1 MNSDRSRA
9 FLPSIRSSSPT
20 IKRTENAVHAVHSWA
35 EFQNLALITEVELNE
50 QYQRDV
56 IFQDRNSSD
65 ARSIAGS
72 SEKVTQESKSME
84 LPFLYL
90 EARRPVDEIE
100 IQVIQ
105 F

>member
-1 MNSDRSRA
+1 M
-9 FLPSIRSSSPT
+9 
-20 IKRTENAVHAVHSWA
+20 HALCWWE
-35 EFQNLALITEVELNE
+35 EFQNLAHMARVELKQQNN
-50 QYQRDV
+50 
-56 IFQDRNSSD
+56 IMFQDRNSSD

-72 SEKVTQESKSME
+72 SEKVIQESKTME

>member
-1 MNSDRSRA
+1 M
-9 FLPSIRSSSPT
+9 
-20 IKRTENAVHAVHSWA
+20 HALCWWE
-35 EFQNLALITEVELNE
+35 EFQNLAHMARVELKQQNNI
-50 QYQRDV
+50 V
-56 IFQDRNSSD
+56 FQDRNSSD

-72 SEKVTQESKSME
+72 SEKVTQESKSTE

>member
-1 MNSDRSRA
+1 M
-9 FLPSIRSSSPT
+9 
-20 IKRTENAVHAVHSWA
+20 HAVHSWA